1 MRGPIDYVIVEFP
14 GNDFKGEILQ
24 ELNEAMHKKTIA
36 VLDVSLVTKDKN
48 GNMTSV
54 ELGASN
60 PDLAQGLSQSG
71 AEPGGL
77 IQPEDLAEMGEVMDN
92 NSSAGLLVIEH
103 LWARGLKRAIKRAGG
118 ILVADGRIHP
128 DAYAEVAA

>member
-24 ELNEAMHKKTIA
+24 ELNEAMHNKTIA
-36 VLDVSLVTKDKN
+36 VLDVSLVTKDEN

-60 PDLAQGLSQSG
+60 PNLAQGLTDVG
-71 AEPGGL
+71 TKPGGL
-77 IQPEDLAEMGEVMDN
+77 IQPEDLTEMGEVMDN

-103 LWARGLKRAIKRAGG
+103 LWARGLKRAIKNAGG
-118 ILVADGRIHP
+118 ILIADGRIHP
-128 DAYAEVAA
+128 DAYAEMAA

>member
-14 GNDFKGEILQ
+14 GNHFKGEILQ
-24 ELNEAMHKKTIA
+24 ELNEAMHNNTIA
-36 VLDVSLVTKDKN
+36 VLDVSLVTKDQN
-48 GNMTSV
+48 GNMTSM

-60 PDLAQGLSQSG
+60 PDLAQGLQRED
-71 AEPGGL
+71 AKVGGL
-77 IQPEDLAEMGEVMDN
+77 IQAEDLAEMGEVMDN

-103 LWARGLKRAIKRAGG
+103 LWARGLKRAIQNAGG

-128 DAYAEVAA
+128 DAYAEMAA

>member
-24 ELNEAMHKKTIA
+24 ELNEAMHNHTIA
-36 VLDVSLVTKDKN
+36 VLDVSLVTKDDN

-54 ELGASN
+54 ELGANN
-60 PDLAQGLSQSG
+60 PDLARGLTETGSK
-71 AEPGGL
+71 PGGL

-103 LWARGLKRAIKRAGG
+103 LWARGLKRAIKNAGG

-128 DAYAEVAA
+128 DAYAEMAA